1 MTLESLLFDQQ
12 DLEAV
17 DELIEVIQTQK
28 KAVFIL
34 GLNSKDQDFG
44 RLIPRN

>member
-17 DELIEVIQTQK
+17 DELIEVIDK
-28 KAVFIL
+28 LIDRLV
-34 GLNSKDQDFG
+34 GL
-44 RLIPRN
+44 